1 MSYLGRKMQEDLKL
15 RGLSK
20 KTQSAYLREV
30 RKLKEFYQK
39 SPDLITEEE
48 LRKYFLYYTQE
59 LNVSESLFTQAICGI
74 KFFYTNTLDRNWK
87 TFKIVKPQKQKRLP
101 EILSKEE
108 IKKVLNANVLSN
120 LKHRCILTVIYS
132 AGLRV
137 GEVCRLK
144 ISDIDSKSMVIKI
157 TQGKGN
163 KDRYTILAHRTLMLL
178 RQYYR
183 SYRPVD
189 WLFPGEP
196 SSKHICEGTVE
207 VVFKRACEKS
217 GIKKHVTVH
226 CLRHSF
232 ATHLMESGVN
242 LRYIQD
248 LLGHHSIKTTV
259 VYTQVRKE
267 HIGKIISPM
276 DMDTLL

>member
-15 RGLSK
+15 HGLSK
-20 KTQSAYLREV
+20 RTQTAYLREV
-30 RKLKEFYQK
+30 RKLKDFYQK

-48 LRKYFLYYTQE
+48 LRKYLLYYTQE

-74 KFFYTNTLDRNWK
+74 KFFYTKTLDRNWK
-87 TFKIVKPQKQKRLP
+87 TLKIVKPRKQKRLP
-101 EILSKEE
+101 VILSKEE
-108 IKKVLNANVLSN
+108 IKKMLDANVLSN
-120 LKHRCILTVIYS
+120 LKHRCILTVVYS

-163 KDRYTILAHRTLMLL
+163 KDRYTVLSHRALMLL

-183 SYRPVD
+183 SYRPED

-196 SSKHICEGTVE
+196 SSNHICVGTVE
-207 VVFKRACEKS
+207 LVFKKACEKS

-248 LLGHHSIKTTV
+248 LLGHRSIETTV
-259 VYTQVRKE
+259 VYTHVRKE

-276 DMDTLL
+276 DTIT

>member
-15 RGLSK
+15 HGLSK
-20 KTQSAYLREV
+20 RTQAAYLREV
-30 RKLKEFYQK
+30 RKLKDFYQK

-74 KFFYTNTLDRNWK
+74 KFFYTKTLDRNWK
-87 TFKIVKPQKQKRLP
+87 TLKIVKPRKQKRLP
-101 EILSKEE
+101 VILSKEE
-108 IKKVLNANVLSN
+108 IKKMLDANVLSN
-120 LKHRCILTVIYS
+120 LKHRCILTVVYS

-163 KDRYTILAHRTLMLL
+163 KDRYTILSHRALMLL

-183 SYRPVD
+183 SYRPED

-196 SSKHICEGTVE
+196 SSNHICVGTVE
-207 VVFKRACEKS
+207 LVFKKACEKS

-248 LLGHHSIKTTV
+248 LLGHRSIETTV
-259 VYTQVRKE
+259 VYTHVRKE

-276 DMDTLL
+276 DTIT

>member
-15 RGLSK
+15 HGLSK
-20 KTQSAYLREV
+20 RTQTAYLREV
-30 RKLKEFYQK
+30 RKLKDFYQK

-74 KFFYTNTLDRNWK
+74 KFFYTKTLDRNWK
-87 TFKIVKPQKQKRLP
+87 TLKIVKPRKQKRLP
-101 EILSKEE
+101 VILSKEE
-108 IKKVLNANVLSN
+108 IKKMLDANVLSN
-120 LKHRCILTVIYS
+120 LKHRCILTVVYS

-163 KDRYTILAHRTLMLL
+163 KDRYTILSHRALMLL

-183 SYRPVD
+183 SYRPED

-196 SSKHICEGTVE
+196 SSNHICVGTVE
-207 VVFKRACEKS
+207 LVFKKACEKS

-248 LLGHHSIKTTV
+248 LLGHRSIETTV
-259 VYTQVRKE
+259 VYTHVRKE

-276 DMDTLL
+276 DTIT

>member
-39 SPDLITEEE
+39 SPDLITEDE
-48 LRKYFLYYTQE
+48 LRKYFLYYSQE
-59 LNVSESLFTQAICGI
+59 LNVSGSLFTQAICGI
-74 KFFYTNTLDRNWK
+74 KFFYTKTMNRNWK
-87 TFKIVKPQKQKRLP
+87 TFQIVRPQKKKRLP
-101 EILSKEE
+101 VILSKEE
-108 IKKVLNANVLSN
+108 IKKILDVNITPN

-132 AGLRV
+132 GGLRI
-137 GEVCRLK
+137 GEACRLK

-163 KDRYTILAHRTLMLL
+163 KDRYTVLANKALMLL

-196 SSKHICEGTVE
+196 SSKHISERSVE
-207 VVFKRACEKS
+207 LVFKKACEKS
-217 GIKKHVTVH
+217 DINKDVTH
-226 CLRHSF
+226 
-232 ATHLMESGVN
+232 
-242 LRYIQD
+242 
-248 LLGHHSIKTTV
+248 
-259 VYTQVRKE
+259 
-267 HIGKIISPM
+267 
-276 DMDTLL
+276 